1 MKKFNSLS
9 SLQRRFICNCFI
21 WLGVIAW
28 FVFGIVSTFVIYWDT
43 GCLIFSLPFICFGV
57 FIIIYGI
64 RLLILRLRFK
74 WKIMGVLTKEE
85 YDCVMRDLWVSNWDF
100 ECVYSTEEIPMYLE
114 VLDKVKP
121 FWNSKLEGC
130 YSHPIEK
137 FLKKN

>member
-1 MKKFNSLS
+1 MKKFNNLS
-9 SLQRRFICNCFI
+9 SLQRRFIRNCFI
-21 WLGVIAW
+21 VLGVIAW
-28 FVFGIVSTFVIYWDT
+28 FVFGIISAFVIYWDT

-64 RLLILRLRFK
+64 RLLVLRLRFK

-100 ECVYSTEEIPMYLE
+100 EYVYNTEENPMYLE

-121 FWNSKLEGC
+121 FWNSKLEG
-130 YSHPIEK
+130 
-137 FLKKN
+137 

>member
-9 SLQRRFICNCFI
+9 SLQRRFIRNCFI
-21 WLGVIAW
+21 ALGVIAW
-28 FVFGIVSTFVIYWDT
+28 FVFGIISAFISYWDI

-74 WKIMGVLTKEE
+74 WKIMGVLTKDE
-85 YDCVMRDLWVSNWDF
+85 YDCVVRDLWVSNWDF
-100 ECVYSTEEIPMYLE
+100 ECVYSTEENPMYLE

-121 FWNSKLEGC
+121 FWNSKLEG
-130 YSHPIEK
+130 
-137 FLKKN
+137 

>member
-1 MKKFNSLS
+1 MKKFNNLS

-28 FVFGIVSTFVIYWDT
+28 FVFGIVSTFVIYWDI

-74 WKIMGVLTKEE
+74 WKIMGVLTMEE
-85 YDCVMRDLWVSNWDF
+85 YKCVMRDLWASNWDF
-100 ECVYSTEEIPMYLE
+100 ECVYITEENPMYFK

-121 FWNSKLEGC
+121 FWNDKLEG
-130 YSHPIEK
+130 
-137 FLKKN
+137 

>member
-9 SLQRRFICNCFI
+9 SLQRRFIRNCFI
-21 WLGVIAW
+21 VLGVIAW
-28 FVFGIVSTFVIYWDT
+28 FVFGIISAFVIYWDT

-114 VLDKVKP
+114 VLDKIKP
-121 FWNSKLEGC
+121 FWNSKLEGR

>member
-1 MKKFNSLS
+1 MFGNLS
-9 SLQRRFICNCFI
+9 SLQRRFIRNCFI
-21 WLGVIAW
+21 VLGVIAW
-28 FVFGIVSTFVIYWDT
+28 FVFGIISAFVIYWDT

-100 ECVYSTEEIPMYLE
+100 ECVYSTEENPMYLE

-121 FWNSKLEGC
+121 FWNSKLEG
-130 YSHPIEK
+130 
-137 FLKKN
+137 

>member
-1 MKKFNSLS
+1 MKKFNNLS

-28 FVFGIVSTFVIYWDT
+28 FVFGIVSTFVIYWDI
-43 GCLIFSLPFICFGV
+43 GCLIFLLPFICFSV

-121 FWNSKLEGC
+121 FWNSKLEG
-130 YSHPIEK
+130 
-137 FLKKN
+137 

>member
-9 SLQRRFICNCFI
+9 SLQRRFIRNCFI
-21 WLGVIAW
+21 VLGVIAW
-28 FVFGIVSTFVIYWDT
+28 FVFGIISAFVIYWDT

-64 RLLILRLRFK
+64 RLLVLRLRFK

-100 ECVYSTEEIPMYLE
+100 ECVYSTEENPMYLE

-121 FWNSKLEGC
+121 FWNSKLEG
-130 YSHPIEK
+130 
-137 FLKKN
+137 

>member
-1 MKKFNSLS
+1 MKKFNNLS

-28 FVFGIVSTFVIYWDT
+28 FIFGIISAFVIYWDT

-121 FWNSKLEGC
+121 FWNSKL
-130 YSHPIEK
+130 
-137 FLKKN
+137 